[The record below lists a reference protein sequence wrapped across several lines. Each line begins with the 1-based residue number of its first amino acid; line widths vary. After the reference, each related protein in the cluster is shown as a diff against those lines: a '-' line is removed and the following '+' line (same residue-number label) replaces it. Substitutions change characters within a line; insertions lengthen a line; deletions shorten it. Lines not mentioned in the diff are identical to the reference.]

1 MSNERDNAVERQVR
15 VDRMIEEFREAQARR
30 FARLND
36 RVVEP
41 EADAHPKAPPTGS
54 ALAQ

>member
-1 MSNERDNAVERQVR
+1 MSIERDNVVERQVR
-15 VDRMIEEFREAQARR
+15 VEQMIEEFRKAQARR
-30 FARLND
+30 LAKLND

-41 EADAHPKAPPTGS
+41 KADPLPKAPPTGS

>member
-1 MSNERDNAVERQVR
+1 MSIERDNVVERQVR
-15 VDRMIEEFREAQARR
+15 VDQMIEEFRKAQARR
-30 FARLND
+30 LAKLND

-41 EADAHPKAPPTGS
+41 KADPLPKAPPTGS